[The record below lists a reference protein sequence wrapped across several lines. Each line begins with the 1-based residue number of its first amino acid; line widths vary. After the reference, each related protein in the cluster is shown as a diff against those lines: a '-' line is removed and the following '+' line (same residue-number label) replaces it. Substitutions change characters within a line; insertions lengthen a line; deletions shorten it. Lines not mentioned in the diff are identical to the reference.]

1 MTQLLTLLYYKNAYL
16 KLQFAVSAKAQ
27 KVKLNCG
34 KTTLTDVELMNGY
47 LQNVQNAA
55 ILFDCNHVRNV
66 KIVFEISIF
75 DQ

>member
-1 MTQLLTLLYYKNAYL
+1 MTR
-16 KLQFAVSAKAQ
+16 
-27 KVKLNCG
+27 
-34 KTTLTDVELMNGY
+34 TDVELMNGY

-75 DQ
+75 DQYMQELSLEMV

>member
-1 MTQLLTLLYYKNAYL
+1 MTR
-16 KLQFAVSAKAQ
+16 
-27 KVKLNCG
+27 
-34 KTTLTDVELMNGY
+34 TDVELMNGY

-75 DQ
+75 DQYMQELSLEMVSVGHEPPKFTKTCYIY